1 MTKSKA
7 LKKKIAVIGLG
18 YVGLPLAIAF
28 GERYHALGYD
38 LNKKRIDELK
48 KRYDCNLE
56 ISKNDFIKSKFI
68 EFSNKKDDLNNYE
81 VFIITVPTP
90 LKKNKTP
97 DLKSLIHATIIAAKY
112 IKKKSIIIYEST
124 VYPGTTEEICL
135 PLIEKISKLKVNRD
149 FILGYSPERI
159 NPGDKVHTL
168 KKITKIVSA
177 SNKFGLKEIKRIY
190 QSIIKPKIYSVN
202 SIKIA
207 EAAKIIENTQRD
219 LNIAL
224 MNELTEIFDKL
235 EINIY
240 EVLNAAKTKW
250 NFLNFSPGLVG
261 GHCIGVDPYYLTYKA
276 KKIGLN
282 PKIIL
287 AGRKVNDGMPEYILE
302 RIIKNLKEKKI
313 KFNNL
318 KFLILGATFKENCN
332 DIRNSKSLELCEK
345 ISHKFKNVDMFDPY
359 LKGNDFENYKF
370 NLLKKIP
377 NKKYEVVIIAVK
389 HDFFVKMGLKKIQK
403 LLKKN
408 HVLYDVKNLLK
419 KN

>member
-318 KFLILGATFKENCN
+318 KFLILGATF
-332 DIRNSKSLELCEK
+332 
-345 ISHKFKNVDMFDPY
+345 
-359 LKGNDFENYKF
+359 
-370 NLLKKIP
+370 
-377 NKKYEVVIIAVK
+377 
-389 HDFFVKMGLKKIQK
+389 
-403 LLKKN
+403 
-408 HVLYDVKNLLK
+408 
-419 KN
+419 